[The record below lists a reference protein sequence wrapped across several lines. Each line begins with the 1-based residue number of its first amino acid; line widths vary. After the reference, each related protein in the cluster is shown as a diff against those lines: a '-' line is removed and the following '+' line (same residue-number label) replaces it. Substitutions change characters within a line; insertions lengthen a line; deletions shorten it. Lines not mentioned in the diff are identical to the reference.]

1 MTANNT
7 MRHSTASNR
16 FTAIPLHLVLACAG
30 ALTLSLERPV
40 TTLTAPRAAAPVEVP
55 LAFEQNAGQHD
66 AAIRYAARGQGYA
79 VSMLD
84 SGVAIALRSNEAQ
97 ASRVVMKF
105 GGTRTPSLSAEAPL
119 QGRANYFVGRNPRGW
134 RTSIPMSARVRYKD
148 AFDGVDVVF
157 YGRGGRLEYDVV
169 VAPGADPR
177 VARFLFDGA
186 DAIRVKEDGTLAL
199 SVADRELQYSKPV
212 AYQQIGNSRQPVPVE
227 YRHQNDAVM
236 FDVGSYDPAYELV
249 IDPVLEF
256 ATYLGGSGNDVI
268 KGVAVDAAGSTYVT
282 GATDSTDFPV
292 SSGPLQPSRKGHQD
306 VFVTKLSRDGAIVY
320 STYIGGTNGAAGQS
334 IDVDASGAAY
344 VVGATDS
351 ADFPTTLGAY
361 QRTYRGGEND
371 LMVLKLSPA
380 GNRLVYSTYLGGTGT
395 DGGTS
400 EDIVVDPIGYAT
412 VVGSTESG
420 DFPTTGGAVMTTHPA
435 GSVVGFATKLTLT
448 GSGLIFSTLLTGTS
462 EQYANDVTLD
472 SLGRPVITGSVEGS
486 MRATT
491 QMGPLGGVDAYVMK
505 LNATGTSIV
514 FSTRVGGT
522 NVDFANGVALDAVDD
537 SPHIAGTTYSTDF
550 PVSRGQFF
558 KGRSDAFVMR
568 FSPDGMFRSYG
579 TLIGG
584 SDEDTGT
591 AVAVNT
597 HYVTVFGD
605 TLSADFPVVGSVQP
619 YRGNRDAFVTR
630 FNYGQTMLFSSLVGG
645 SRLERTASGAVD
657 GAGAS
662 TVVAETTSS
671 DAPVARAAQPT
682 NHGASDSFIA
692 RVGVVP
698 RGTAG
703 PNDVVVHVAD
713 VATLYGNWEKVADAG
728 AASGFRLHNP
738 DRGAP
743 KLTSALATP
752 ADYFEFTVD
761 GLTNGP
767 YMVWVR
773 GKADGNSYSNDSVY
787 IQFSNGRNAQ
797 DEADNERDFFR
808 IGTSEGLPISIEDC
822 SNCGLQGWGWQ
833 DGGYG
838 KRLPGPWLYFT
849 NGQPTTVRVQRRE
862 DGVSIDQ
869 IVIARQDHGAGPH
882 FYTAPGYQKDDD
894 TIIPPQNASG
904 IGGAADD
911 VVIYPADEDST
922 TLAGSWMKVPDS
934 TAAAGARLHNPDA
947 GAPKVQAPL
956 ASPAH
961 YFEVEFTARANV
973 PYRLWIRG
981 RADADYYGNDSAYVQ
996 FSDSVDGAGTP
1007 TWRIGSTAAT
1017 TYVLED
1023 CSGCG
1028 LAGWGWNDNAYGTGA
1043 LGPLVFF
1050 QTDGT
1055 HRLRIQ
1061 SREDG
1066 LSIDQIVL
1074 SPHNYIDTAPGRTK
1088 NDTTIVMRPAP

>member
-1 MTANNT
+1 
-7 MRHSTASNR
+7 
-16 FTAIPLHLVLACAG
+16 
-30 ALTLSLERPV
+30 
-40 TTLTAPRAAAPVEVP
+40 
-55 LAFEQNAGQHD
+55 
-66 AAIRYAARGQGYA
+66 
-79 VSMLD
+79 MLD
-84 SGVAIALRSNEAQ
+84 NSVAVTLRRDGGSP
-97 ASRVVMKF
+97 SRVTLQF
-105 GGTRTPSLSAEAPL
+105 GRPGRTSPCAEAPL
-119 QGRANYFVGRNPRGW
+119 EGRANYFLGGDSKAW
-134 RTSIPMSARVRYKD
+134 RTNVPMFGRVRYKD
-148 AFDGVDVVF
+148 AFDGIDVVF
-157 YGRGGRLEYDVV
+157 YGRAGSLEYDVV
-169 VAPGADPR
+169 VAPRADPR
-177 VARFLFDGA
+177 VARFTFDGA
-186 DAIRVKEDGTLAL
+186 DTIRVKEDGTLAV
-199 SVADRELQYSKPV
+199 SVANRELQYSAPV
-212 AYQQIGNSRQPVPVE
+212 AYQQIGNSRQSVQVA
-227 YRHQNDAVM
+227 YRHQNDAVT
-236 FDVGSYDPAYELV
+236 FDVGAYDPAYELV

-256 ATYLGGSGNDVI
+256 ATYLGGSGADVI
-268 KGVAVDAAGSTYVT
+268 HDVAVDASGSTYVT
-282 GATDSTDFPV
+282 GATDSPDFPV
-292 SSGPLQPSRKGHQD
+292 SSGALQPFRKGSQD
-306 VFVTKLSRDGAIVY
+306 AFVTKISRDGAIVY
-320 STYIGGTNGAAGQS
+320 STYIGGTNGAAGWGV
-334 IDVDASGAAY
+334 DVDASGAAY
-344 VVGATDS
+344 LVGATS
-351 ADFPTTLGAY
+351 SVDFPTTPGAY
-361 QRTYRGGEND
+361 QRTSRGGDND

-380 GNRLVYSTYLGGTGT
+380 GNRLVYSTYLGGSGT

-400 EDIVVDPIGYAT
+400 GDIVVDPIGYAT

-420 DFPTTGGAVMTTHPA
+420 DFPTSGGAVMTTHTA
-435 GSVVGFATKLTLT
+435 GSVVGFAAKLTLT
-448 GSGLIFSTLLTGTS
+448 GGGLVFSTLLTGTS
-462 EQYANDVTLD
+462 EQYANGVTLD
-472 SLGRPVITGSVEGS
+472 SLGRAVITGSVAGS
-486 MRATT
+486 MTATT
-491 QMGPLGGVDAYVMK
+491 LMGPLGGVDAYVMK

-522 NVDFANGVALDAVDD
+522 NADISKGVALDAVDD

-550 PVSRGQFF
+550 PVSRGQFL

-568 FSPDGMFRSYG
+568 LSPDGRFRSYG
-579 TLIGG
+579 TLVGG
-584 SDEDTGT
+584 SDEDAGA

-597 HYVTVFGD
+597 QYVTVFGD

-645 SRLERTASGAVD
+645 SRLERTASGVVD

-671 DAPVARAAQPT
+671 DAPVAHAAQPT
-682 NHGASDSFIA
+682 NHGGLDGFIA
-692 RVGVVP
+692 RVAAVP

-713 VATLYGNWEKVADAG
+713 VATLQGNWEKVADEG
-728 AASGFRLHNP
+728 AAGGFRLHNP

-743 KLTSALATP
+743 KLTSAIATP
-752 ADYFEFTVD
+752 TDYFEFTVD

-787 IQFSNGRNAQ
+787 IQFSNARNAQ

-808 IGTSEGLPISIEDC
+808 IGTTEGLPVSIEDC
-822 SNCGLQGWGWQ
+822 SNCGLHGWGWQ

-862 DGVSIDQ
+862 DGVSVDQ
-869 IVIARQDHGAGPH
+869 IVIARQDYGAGPH

-894 TIIPPQNASG
+894 TIIPAQNGSG

-911 VVIYPADEDST
+911 VVIYPAVEDST
-922 TLAGSWMKVPDS
+922 TLAGAWVKVPDS
-934 TAAAGARLHNPDA
+934 TAAGDTRLHNPDA
-947 GAPKVQAPL
+947 GAPKLPAPL
-956 ASPAH
+956 ASPAN

-981 RADADYYGNDSAYVQ
+981 RADADYFGNDSAYVQ
-996 FSDSVDGAGTP
+996 FSDSVDGASTP
-1007 TWRIGSTAAT
+1007 TWRIGTTSAT

-1028 LAGWGWNDNAYGTGA
+1028 LAGWGWNDNAYGAGA

-1074 SPHNYIDTAPGRTK
+1074 SPHNYIDAAPGRTK
-1088 NDTTIVMRPAP
+1088 NDTTIVMR

>member
-1 MTANNT
+1 
-7 MRHSTASNR
+7 
-16 FTAIPLHLVLACAG
+16 
-30 ALTLSLERPV
+30 
-40 TTLTAPRAAAPVEVP
+40 
-55 LAFEQNAGQHD
+55 
-66 AAIRYAARGQGYA
+66 
-79 VSMLD
+79 MLD
-84 SGVAIALRSNEAQ
+84 NSVAVTLRRTGGSP
-97 ASRVVMKF
+97 SRVALQF
-105 GGTRTPSLSAEAPL
+105 GRPGRTSPCAEAPL
-119 QGRANYFVGRNPRGW
+119 EGRANYFLGRDSKAW
-134 RTSIPMSARVRYKD
+134 RTSVPMFGRVRYKD
-148 AFDGVDVVF
+148 AFDGIDVVF
-157 YGRGGRLEYDVV
+157 YGRAGALEYDVV
-169 VAPGADPR
+169 VAPAADPR
-177 VARFLFDGA
+177 AARFTFDGA
-186 DAIRVKEDGTLAL
+186 DSIRVKEDGTLGV
-199 SVADRELQYSKPV
+199 SVANRELQFSKPV
-212 AYQQIGNSRQPVPVE
+212 AYQQNGETRQYVHAA
-227 YRHQNDAVM
+227 YRIHDDAVT
-236 FDVGSYDPAYELV
+236 FDVGSYDPAHELI

-256 ATYLGGSGNDVI
+256 ATYLGGSGNDLI
-268 KGVAVDAAGSTYVT
+268 SDVAVDASGSTYVT

-292 SSGPLQPSRKGHQD
+292 SSGALQPSRKGHQD
-306 VFVTKLSRDGAIVY
+306 VFVTKLSRDGAILY
-320 STYIGGTNGAAGQS
+320 STYIGGTNGAAGRS
-334 IDVDASGAAY
+334 VDVDASGAAY

-351 ADFPTTLGAY
+351 ADFPTSPGAY
-361 QRTYRGGEND
+361 QRTYRGGDND

-380 GNRLVYSTYLGGTGT
+380 GNRLVYSTYLGGSGN

-400 EDIVVDPIGYAT
+400 GDIVVDPIGYAT

-420 DFPTTGGAVMTTHPA
+420 DFPTTAGAVMTTHTA

-448 GSGLIFSTLLTGTS
+448 GGGLVFSTLLTGTS
-462 EQYANDVTLD
+462 EQYANGVTLD
-472 SLGRPVITGSVEGS
+472 SLGRAVITGSVAGA
-486 MRATT
+486 MTATT

-522 NVDFANGVALDAVDD
+522 NADTANGVALDAVDD
-537 SPHIAGTTYSTDF
+537 SPHIAGTTYSTDL
-550 PVSRGQFF
+550 PVSRGQFL

-568 FSPDGMFRSYG
+568 FSPDGRFRSYG

-584 SDEDTGT
+584 SDEDTGA

-645 SRLERTASGAVD
+645 SRLERTASGVVD

-682 NHGASDSFIA
+682 NHGGLDSFIA
-692 RVGVVP
+692 RVAAVP
-698 RGTAG
+698 RGAAG

-713 VATLYGNWEKVADAG
+713 VATLHGDWEKVADAG

-822 SNCGLQGWGWQ
+822 SNCGLRGWGWQ

-869 IVIARQDHGAGPH
+869 IVIARQDYGAGPH
-882 FYTAPGYQKDDD
+882 FYTAPGYQQDDD
-894 TIIPPQNASG
+894 TMIPPQNASG

-911 VVIYPADEDST
+911 VVIYPAVEGST
-922 TLAGSWMKVPDS
+922 TLAGSWVKVPDS
-934 TAAAGARLHNPDA
+934 TAAGGTRLHNPDA
-947 GAPKVQAPL
+947 GAPKLPAPL
-956 ASPAH
+956 ASPAN

-996 FSDSVDGAGTP
+996 FSDSVDGASTP
-1007 TWRIGSTAAT
+1007 TWRIGTTSAT

-1055 HRLRIQ
+1055 HRVRIQ

-1088 NDTTIVMRPAP
+1088 NDTTVVMR